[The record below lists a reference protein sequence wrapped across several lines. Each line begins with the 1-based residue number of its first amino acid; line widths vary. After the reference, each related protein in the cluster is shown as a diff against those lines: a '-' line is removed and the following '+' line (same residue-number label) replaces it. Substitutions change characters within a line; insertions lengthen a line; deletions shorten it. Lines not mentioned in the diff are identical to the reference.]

1 MPHSPER
8 RAYLL
13 LAAVIVTW
21 GVNWPILKFGLA
33 YITPLWFAAAR
44 ALLGAACLFLLMA
57 ARGRVRLPRRADL
70 GLLLSVG
77 VLQIGVNLALVH
89 IAVQLIEAGRSVI
102 LAYTTPLWVT
112 PLAAVFLGERLS
124 PRKVAGVGLGVA
136 GLAVLF
142 GPSATV
148 FVNPTDLLGNGLP
161 VLAAM
166 ISAGAIVHVR
176 SRGRSINAFDLAPW
190 QILAGAAVVL
200 PAALAIEGLPS
211 VQWSATLAVVPV
223 YNGAFATAFGLWAYV
238 VVMRDLPAVSTAV
251 GSLGVPV
258 VGLLAS
264 AVILGEPL
272 SMDKGLGLALIVAGV
287 LVVTVFH
294 SRRA

>member
-1 MPHSPER
+1 MSHSPER

-21 GVNWPILKFGLA
+21 GVNWPIIKFGLV

-44 ALLGAACLFLLMA
+44 ALLGAACMFLLLA
-57 ARGRVRLPRRADL
+57 ASGRVRLPRRADL

-89 IAVQLIEAGRSVI
+89 FAVQLIEAGRSVI

-124 PRKVAGVGLGVA
+124 LRKVAGVGLGVA
-136 GLAVLF
+136 GLAVLL
-142 GPSATV
+142 GPSTIE
-148 FVNPTDLLGNGLP
+148 FSNPAGLLGNGLP

-166 ISAGAIVHVR
+166 FSAAAIVHVR
-176 SRGRSINAFDLAPW
+176 SHGSSLNAFDLAPW
-190 QILAGAAVVL
+190 QILAGAVVVL
-200 PAALAIEGLPS
+200 PAALAIEGPPS
-211 VQWSATLAVVPV
+211 VQWSAMLVVVLA
-223 YNGAFATAFGLWAYV
+223 YNGVLATAFGLWAYV

-272 SMDKGLGLALIVAGV
+272 SLDKCLGLALIVAGV

>member
-1 MPHSPER
+1 MPQSPER

-21 GVNWPILKFGLA
+21 GLNWPLIKFGLA
-33 YITPLWFAAAR
+33 YITPLWFAATR
-44 ALLGAACLFLLMA
+44 ALLGAACLFVVMA
-57 ARGRVRLPRRADL
+57 ARRRLRWPARADL
-70 GLLLSVG
+70 GLLVSVG
-77 VLQIGVNLALVH
+77 VLQVGVNLALVH

-112 PLAAVFLGERLS
+112 PLAALFLGEKLTL
-124 PRKVAGVGLGVA
+124 RKLAGVGLGIA

-142 GPSATV
+142 GPTAVVLADPAS
-148 FVNPTDLLGNGLP
+148 LLGNALP

-176 SRGRSINAFDLAPW
+176 WRGASVNAFDLAPW
-190 QILAGAAVVL
+190 QVLAGAAVVMPIAL
-200 PAALAIEGLPS
+200 IVEGTPAIT
-211 VQWSATLAVVPV
+211 WSAPLAMVLA
-223 YNGAFATAFGLWAYV
+223 YNGALATAFGLWAYV
-238 VVMRDLPAVSTAV
+238 VVMRDLPAVSTAI

-264 AVILGEPL
+264 AVILGESL
-272 SMDKGLGLALIVAGV
+272 SLDKGLGLALIITGV
-287 LVVTVFH
+287 LVVTVFG

>member
-1 MPHSPER
+1 MPQSPER

-21 GVNWPILKFGLA
+21 GLNWPLIKFGLA
-33 YITPLWFAAAR
+33 YITPLWFAATR
-44 ALLGAACLFLLMA
+44 ALLGAACLFVVMA
-57 ARGRVRLPRRADL
+57 ARGRLRWPARADL
-70 GLLLSVG
+70 GLLVSVG
-77 VLQIGVNLALVH
+77 VLQVGVNLALVH

-112 PLAAVFLGERLS
+112 PLAALFLGEKLTL
-124 PRKVAGVGLGVA
+124 RKLAGVGLGIA
-136 GLAVLF
+136 GLGVLF
-142 GPSATV
+142 GPAAVVLADPAS
-148 FVNPTDLLGNGLP
+148 LLGNALP

-176 SRGRSINAFDLAPW
+176 WRGASVNAFDLAPW
-190 QILAGAAVVL
+190 QVLAGAAVVM
-200 PAALAIEGLPS
+200 PIALVVEGAPTIT
-211 VQWSATLAVVPV
+211 WSAPLAMVLA
-223 YNGAFATAFGLWAYV
+223 YNGALATAFGLWAYV
-238 VVMRDLPAVSTAV
+238 VVMRDLPAVSTAI

-272 SMDKGLGLALIVAGV
+272 SLDKGLGLALIITGV
-287 LVVTVFH
+287 LVVTVFG

>member
-1 MPHSPER
+1 MPQSPER
-8 RAYLL
+8 RAYLM
-13 LAAVIVTW
+13 LAAVIATW
-21 GVNWPILKFGLA
+21 GINWPIIKFGLA
-33 YITPLWFAAAR
+33 YITPLWFAVAR

-57 ARGRVRLPRRADL
+57 VRGRVHLPRRSDL

-89 IAVQLIEAGRSVI
+89 VAVQLIEAGRSVI

-112 PLAAVFLGERLS
+112 PLAAIFLGERLS
-124 PRKVAGVGLGVA
+124 LRKVAGVGLGVA

-142 GPSATV
+142 GPSVAV
-148 FVNPTDLLGNGLP
+148 FAEPAGLLGNSLP

-176 SRGRSINAFDLAPW
+176 ACGRSVNAFDLAPW
-190 QILAGAAVVL
+190 QMLAGAAVVL
-200 PAALAIEGLPS
+200 PAALAIEGPPS
-211 VQWSATLAVVPV
+211 VQWTATLAVVLA
-223 YNGAFATAFGLWAYV
+223 YNGAIATAFGLWAYV

-272 SMDKGLGLALIVAGV
+272 SLDKGLGLALIVAGV